1 MQPEHR
7 QSDRRGMERAAR
19 RRLRE
24 FMAFLRSESAGG
36 AALILAS
43 LVGFVLANSAAA
55 PLWREFIHFP
65 VGISLG
71 GLAHAWP
78 VEAIVNDGL
87 MAVFFLVVGLE
98 IRRELEEG
106 ALSDWRSAAAPGL
119 AALGG
124 MVVPALIYVALN
136 LENPGA
142 LRGWG
147 VPVATDIAFSLA
159 VLRSLGRRA
168 PLGLAIFLSA
178 LAIIDD
184 LGAIVVIAAF
194 YTENLD
200 LLALSGAVAAALAM
214 LGMRAL
220 GVRRVAPYALLGIV
234 CWAAL
239 SASGVHGTL
248 AGVVTAF
255 CVPRRAGLATGGG
268 AKGGSVAERL
278 EHGLAGFV
286 AFVVLPLFGF
296 CNAGV
301 DVGAI
306 PAGIAGDPVVLGI
319 VLGLVLGKQAGVF
332 GVTALASRIGLV
344 RLPADVTLP
353 RLYGASVLCGIG
365 FTMSLFIGNLAFA
378 GGSGAVA
385 MKLAVF
391 AASLICAAWGVL
403 ALLLTAKPAR

>member
-1 MQPEHR
+1 MQPTHR
-7 QSDRRGMERAAR
+7 PTDRRGEERAAR

-24 FMAFLRSESAGG
+24 FEAFLRSESAGG

-55 PLWREFIHFP
+55 PLWQAVIHFP
-65 VGISLG
+65 LGVSLG
-71 GLAHAWP
+71 GVAHAWP
-78 VEAIVNDGL
+78 VEVIVNDGL

-98 IRRELEEG
+98 IRREMEEG

-136 LENPGA
+136 VQNPAA

-184 LGAIVVIAAF
+184 LGAILVIAAF

-200 LLALSGAVAAALAM
+200 LLALAGAVLAALAM
-214 LGMRAL
+214 LTLRGL
-220 GVRRVAPYALLGIV
+220 GVRRVAPYAVLGV
-234 CWAAL
+234 LCWAAL

-255 CVPRRAGLATGGG
+255 CVPRRVRG
-268 AKGGSVAERL
+268 AASGSVAERM

-286 AFVVLPLFGF
+286 ALVVLPLFGF

-306 PAGIAGDPVVLGI
+306 PEGILHDPMVLGI
-319 VLGLVLGKQAGVF
+319 LLGLVLGKQVGVF
-332 GVTALASRIGLV
+332 GVTSLASRIGLV

-378 GGSGAVA
+378 GGPGVVG

-403 ALLLTAKPAR
+403 ALLLTGKAAR